1 MCFSPKIKVPQM
13 NVPQMNVPQK
23 APEPAPLTELPTGV
37 EFGGDTTTDGT
48 DGESGRKTLK
58 VERKETSI
66 TKPKGG
72 PSGSLK
78 STIRKSA
85 FGSAK

>member
-1 MCFSPKIKVPQM
+1 MCFSPKIRVPQM
-13 NVPQMNVPQK
+13 NVEK

-37 EFGGDTTTDGT
+37 EFGGDTPTDGT
-48 DGESGRKTLK
+48 VEESGRKTIK
-58 VERKETSI
+58 VERKETSM
-66 TKPKGG
+66 TKPKSG

-78 STIRKSA
+78 ATIHKSA

>member
-13 NVPQMNVPQK
+13 NVEK
-23 APEPAPLTELPTGV
+23 APEPAPLTELPTSV
-37 EFGGDTTTDGT
+37 EFGGDTPTDGT
-48 DGESGRKTLK
+48 GEESGRKALK

-66 TKPKGG
+66 PKPKSG
-72 PSGSLK
+72 PSGSMRA
-78 STIRKSA
+78 TIRKSA

>member
-13 NVPQMNVPQK
+13 NVEK

-37 EFGGDTTTDGT
+37 EFGGDTPTDVTGE
-48 DGESGRKTLK
+48 ESGRKTLK
-58 VERKETSI
+58 VERKETSM
-66 TKPKGG
+66 TKPTSGT
-72 PSGSLK
+72 SGSMK

-85 FGSAK
+85 FGSAKR

>member
-13 NVPQMNVPQK
+13 DVEK

-37 EFGGDTTTDGT
+37 EFGGDTPTDGT
-48 DGESGRKTLK
+48 VEESGRKTLK
-58 VERKETSI
+58 VERKETSM
-66 TKPKGG
+66 TEPKSG
-72 PSGSLK
+72 PSGSMK
-78 STIRKSA
+78 ATIRKSA